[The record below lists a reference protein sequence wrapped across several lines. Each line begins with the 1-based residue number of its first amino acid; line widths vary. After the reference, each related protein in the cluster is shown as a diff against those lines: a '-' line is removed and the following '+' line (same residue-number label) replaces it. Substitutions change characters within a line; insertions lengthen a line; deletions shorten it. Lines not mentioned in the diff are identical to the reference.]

1 MIPSVASNTHHTLT
15 AASADSRAG
24 GGRRWDSGLEG
35 APELWAC
42 EMVRAS
48 PAPPRASAHSRARI
62 QTHTH
67 THTHTHVLCN
77 HVWAKQGC
85 RNGDPGSQEQVGPP
99 LAGGQCGGAKLCR
112 RKPPHRLSESEKF
125 CRRTRS
131 LGTAPPCRPHPP
143 PPRCLPQTVCERSP
157 PAPRSLPPRGAR
169 AVWPEGAAG
178 WSGG

>member
-1 MIPSVASNTHHTLT
+1 MGV
-15 AASADSRAG
+15 R
-24 GGRRWDSGLEG
+24 
-35 APELWAC
+35 
-42 EMVRAS
+42 MVRAS
-48 PAPPRASAHSRARI
+48 PAPPRASAHSRARA
-62 QTHTH
+62 QTHTYTHTH
-67 THTHTHVLCN
+67 THTHTHTSYVTKSGQSR
-77 HVWAKQGC
+77 AAESS

-99 LAGGQCGGAKLCR
+99 LAGGQCGCAKLCR

-131 LGTAPPCRPHPP
+131 LGTAPPRLPYPS

>member
-67 THTHTHVLCN
+67 THTHTHTSYVTKSGQSRAAETATL
-77 HVWAKQGC
+77 VPRSRWDLLW
-85 RNGDPGSQEQVGPP
+85 REGSVAA
-99 LAGGQCGGAKLCR
+99 LSSAGGN
-112 RKPPHRLSESEKF
+112 
-125 CRRTRS
+125 
-131 LGTAPPCRPHPP
+131 
-143 PPRCLPQTVCERSP
+143 LPI
-157 PAPRSLPPRGAR
+157 A
-169 AVWPEGAAG
+169 
-178 WSGG
+178 